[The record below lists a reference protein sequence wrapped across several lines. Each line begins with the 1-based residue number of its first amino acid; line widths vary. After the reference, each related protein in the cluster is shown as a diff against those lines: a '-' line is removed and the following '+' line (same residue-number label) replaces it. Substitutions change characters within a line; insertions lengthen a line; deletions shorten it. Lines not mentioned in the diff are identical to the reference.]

1 MKFKE
6 IKFIKDWCIALVQDN
21 DKYIVILGKCGKV
34 KFQVQQ
40 DAMSMESY
48 YYKYI
53 TEIVNSLSA
62 KIEIP
67 FIKHDDTLYTIINLN
82 HKEEYNTIKSVLEV
96 VL

>member
-6 IKFIKDWCIALVQDN
+6 IKFIKDWCVALAQDN
-21 DKYIVILGKCGKV
+21 DKYIVILGKCGEV

-40 DAMSMESY
+40 DTMSMESY
-48 YYKYI
+48 YYKFI
-53 TEIVNSLSA
+53 TEIVKSLSA

-67 FIKHDDTLYTIINLN
+67 FIVCGDTLYTIINLN
-82 HKEEYNTIKSVLEV
+82 RKEEYNTIKSVLEV